1 MTKLPPDC
9 HHDQLLRE
17 MNDALLASAVRQQEL
32 IEQAQH
38 AEARMEV
45 MVAELQHRT
54 RNLIAVV
61 SAIANGTM
69 ARTGPTEEFRRQ
81 FNDRLAALSRVQ
93 GLLSR
98 SEIEPVTIGALIQ
111 MELDAFGGETLAS
124 KIALTGPRVVLRD
137 RTVQTMALA
146 IHELATNAYKHGA
159 LAADNGALRVNWAVK
174 HIDGVVANLVL
185 EWIEDGVVIAPQEG
199 ETARCG
205 YGRELIE
212 RALPYTL
219 NATTS
224 FELRHDGVSCKI
236 ELPLT
241 DPNSSGVHGK

>member
-1 MTKLPPDC
+1 
-9 HHDQLLRE
+9 

-45 MVAELQHRT
+45 LVAELQHRT
-54 RNLIAVV
+54 RNLIAVI

-98 SEIEPVTIGALIQ
+98 SDIEPITIGALIR

-124 KIALTGPRVVLRD
+124 KISVTGPRVVLRD

-146 IHELATNAYKHGA
+146 IHELATNAHKHGA
-159 LAADNGALRVNWAVK
+159 LACDNGALTVNWAVK
-174 HIDGVVANLVL
+174 QDDGVPDKLVL
-185 EWIEDGVVIAPQEG
+185 EWIEAGVDIAPKEV
-199 ETARCG
+199 ETVRCG

-212 RALPYTL
+212 CALPYTL

-224 FELRHDGVSCKI
+224 FELHHDGVSCKI
-236 ELPLT
+236 ELPLP
-241 DPNSSGVHGK
+241 DPSSTGAR